1 MLSGRDCRGRGL
13 CASRWH
19 ALRRG
24 PCGAA
29 SVWGCLWPA
38 CFSLV
43 LTLVVAGP
51 LLGPGYLLLRDGV
64 STPRSYPT
72 DSALGLGDAAPRA
85 VPQDW
90 LLATVSTVVDGGI
103 VVKAILV
110 AALWAAG
117 WGAAVLARR
126 LLGVSTGPQLVA
138 ATLAVWNPYVAE
150 RLLQGHWSLLAGYA
164 ALPWTVLAAWHIRL
178 GTGARVRAW
187 LVLGGGLA
195 AAGLTPTGALLA
207 GCAALVVVGRRNLV
221 GTLGLWCVASAPW
234 LVASALSG
242 AGAEPSDPGGI
253 TAFAARAEPGLG
265 TLGSLAGLGGIW
277 NAQAVPGSRTTLFAL
292 VGTVVL
298 LLIVACGI
306 RGVAAHDA
314 ADSRY
319 PRRALLILAAVAII
333 LPALGATGWGL
344 HIGQFLVTRI
354 PGAGLLRDTQKY
366 VALAMPAFALCAA
379 AGCRALATMIN
390 SVYAETADEPV
401 NPLPE
406 NSSGED
412 RNSRPISDDTARCRS
427 DRADTAKSAENRRYS
442 GTTEFS
448 ETTDH
453 AFSATST
460 DVPENISDGTPEH
473 EADTSETSSAARD
486 PEETARH
493 SSTTDGPGANGPTA
507 ATTLSSTPHC
517 VEAEPTATGLDD
529 TAHFVTAE
537 PTTTDVGGTAY
548 FVAAEPP
555 ATNLSGTGH
564 LIAAEAEPTP
574 PGDSGATNSTG
585 LVAAL
590 FIALLIVVLPD
601 LAWGVGGAMRAV
613 HYPAGWQQ
621 VAQRMD
627 EPGDVAV
634 LPGGMFREFPYSG
647 RVPVLDPAP
656 RMVPHDVLQTGELPV
671 SGATVAGE
679 GTRAGVVEQLLLSG
693 AAPAELAAHGVG
705 WVLVEHTSP
714 GPLGAA
720 ERTLRQLTTVYSDH
734 DLSLYRVPA
743 PRDVSAKSPG
753 LYRTIAIIAH
763 LVWVLL
769 LVGGVAAAVYGP
781 IRRPERAARPDR

>member
-1 MLSGRDCRGRGL
+1 
-13 CASRWH
+13 
-19 ALRRG
+19 
-24 PCGAA
+24 
-29 SVWGCLWPA
+29 
-38 CFSLV
+38 V
-43 LTLVVAGP
+43 LALVVVGP
-51 LLGPGYLLLRDGV
+51 LLGRGYLLLRDGV

-138 ATLAVWNPYVAE
+138 ATLAIWNPYVAE

-187 LVLGGGLA
+187 SVLGGCLA

-207 GCAALVVVGRRNLV
+207 GCAALVVIGRRNLV

-242 AGAEPSDPGGI
+242 AGTEPSDPAGI

-298 LLIVACGI
+298 LVIVGCGI
-306 RGVAAHDA
+306 RAVAARGA
-314 ADSRY
+314 ADTRY

-379 AGCRALATMIN
+379 AGCRSIATMIN
-390 SVYAETADEPV
+390 SVYAEKADEPV

-412 RNSRPISDDTARCRS
+412 RNSRPVSDDTAQCRS
-427 DRADTAKSAENRRYS
+427 DRADTANSAENRPYS

-448 ETTDH
+448 GATDH
-453 AFSATST
+453 SFSTTST
-460 DVPENISDGTPEH
+460 DRPENFSDDTPEH
-473 EADTSETSSAARD
+473 EVDASETSSAARD
-486 PEETARH
+486 PEESARH
-493 SSTTDGPGANGPTA
+493 SSTTEDSEANGPTT
-507 ATTLSSTPHC
+507 ATTLGSTPHS
-517 VEAEPTATGLDD
+517 VEAEPTATDLGD

-537 PTTTDVGGTAY
+537 PATTDVGDTAH
-548 FVAAEPP
+548 FIAAEPP
-555 ATNLSGTGH
+555 ATNLSGTEH
-564 LIAAEAEPTP
+564 LAAVEAEPTP
-574 PGDSGATNSTG
+574 PGDSGATSTG

-621 VAQRMD
+621 VARRMD
-627 EPGDVAV
+627 GPGDVAV

-656 RMVPHDVLQTGELPV
+656 RMVPRDVLQTGELPV
-671 SGATVAGE
+671 RGGTVAGE
-679 GTRAGVVEQLLLSG
+679 GTWAGVVEQLLLSG
-693 AAPAELAAHGVG
+693 AAPAKLAAHGVG

-720 ERTLRQLTTVYSDH
+720 ETTLRQLTTVYSDH

-743 PRDVSAKSPG
+743 PRDVAAKSPG
-753 LYRTIAIIAH
+753 RYRTIAIIAH
-763 LVWVLL
+763 LAWVLL
-769 LVGGVAAAVYGP
+769 LAGGVAAAVYGP
-781 IRRPERAARPDR
+781 IRRPARAARPDR